1 MEQFES
7 FVSEREKSGSEL
19 IQAGSERKLENND
32 HNHDREA
39 PEHIDSN
46 PEVEVEEVEEG
57 HKRLKE
63 EVDEVVMA
71 QIKNHEVS
79 SGCVEELTFSGSG
92 ERGERKAKI
101 LAEEKSGNGLSDL
114 DEKTRVREVI
124 VVPEK
129 NNESESQGEEATP
142 EKSRL

>member
-1 MEQFES
+1 M
-7 FVSEREKSGSEL
+7 
-19 IQAGSERKLENND
+19 ENND
-32 HNHDREA
+32 KDHDHKA